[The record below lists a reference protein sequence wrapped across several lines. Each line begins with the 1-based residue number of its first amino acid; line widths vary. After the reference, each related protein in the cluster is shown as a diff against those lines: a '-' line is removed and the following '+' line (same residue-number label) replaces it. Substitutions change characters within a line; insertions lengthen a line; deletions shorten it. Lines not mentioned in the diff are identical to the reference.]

1 MRGSQGRE
9 NKMTETQYKH
19 KTVCP
24 CSGAKTKFINP
35 DKCIFRRVFDNEMQQ
50 KFFCTH
56 CAPSIIYDYPATVR
70 FGDVPEAEK
79 KELLP
84 GALQVAAL
92 LEAMRSAL
100 AEWEPRKAN
109 HISDQLEE
117 ALDALE
123 RKAPESWLERK
134 Q

>member
-1 MRGSQGRE
+1 MGRLLQIRVGAWTYDE
-9 NKMTETQYKH
+9 DEVLRAWPRLTALVWPELDRWAPPGIRHGVTELAEYL
-19 KTVCP
+19 
-24 CSGAKTKFINP
+24 P
-35 DKCIFRRVFDNEMQQ
+35 D
-50 KFFCTH
+50 
-56 CAPSIIYDYPATVR
+56 ALR